1 MRGFKILSLFLSI
14 FVLLFHHI
22 MNAKIIFAI
31 TFLLTLTHVLGQT
44 STSFTET
51 ETELKTVTGTL
62 YGTLTLPQKFK
73 KGSVALLI
81 AGSGPTDRNG
91 NNVAM
96 ENNSLKNLA
105 HDLANKGIASLRY
118 DKRGIGA
125 SKDAMT
131 KEEDLRFDDLVNDA
145 KSWISQLKKDKRFK
159 KIVVIGHSEGSL
171 IGMLAAKDADQFIS
185 LAGVGQSADKTLKE
199 QLSSQPQMLK
209 DIAYPILDS
218 LKAGKTVD
226 KVNPMLQA
234 LFRKSVQ
241 PYLISWFKYDP
252 AQELKNLNKP
262 ILIIQGDK
270 DIQVSVQDAELL
282 AKAVPSSKL
291 VIIEKMNHIFKIIE
305 GDKKENIASYK
316 DPNLPN
322 APKLIEELSKFILK

>member
-1 MRGFKILSLFLSI
+1 MKTKFL
-14 FVLLFHHI
+14 
-22 MNAKIIFAI
+22 
-31 TFLLTLTHVLGQT
+31 FLLTLLLLNNSLLSQN
-44 STSFTET
+44 SISFTET
-51 ETELKTVTGTL
+51 ETELKTATGTL
-62 YGTLTLPQKFK
+62 FGTLTLPLKFK
-73 KGSVALLI
+73 KGTVALII

-91 NNVAM
+91 NNMAM

-105 HDLANKGIASLRY
+105 HDLANKGIASIRY
-118 DKRGIGA
+118 DKRGIAA

-145 KSWISQLKKDKRFK
+145 KGWISQLKLDKRFK
-159 KIVVIGHSEGSL
+159 KIVIIGHSEGSL
-171 IGMLAAKDADQFIS
+171 IGILAAKNADQFVS

-209 DIAYPILDS
+209 DVAYPILDS

-226 KVNPMLQA
+226 KVNPMLQS

-262 ILIIQGDK
+262 TLIIQGDK
-270 DIQVSVQDAELL
+270 DIQVSIQDAEIL

-322 APKLIEELSKFILK
+322 APKLIEEISNFISK